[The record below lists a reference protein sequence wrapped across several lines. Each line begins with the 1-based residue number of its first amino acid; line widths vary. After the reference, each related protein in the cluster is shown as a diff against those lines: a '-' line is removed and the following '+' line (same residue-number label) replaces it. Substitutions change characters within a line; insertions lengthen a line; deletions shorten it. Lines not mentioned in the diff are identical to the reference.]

1 MKTYKQQSK
10 YYKNLCLETNKALV
24 KSVKESD
31 SRKLALKEAKLPDPV
46 QVEKY
51 FKSLDVLLNL
61 YYTMNQARPEWELVR
76 NLLADLGEV

>member
-10 YYKNLCLETNKALV
+10 YYKNLWLETNKALV

-51 FKSLDVLLNL
+51 YKSLDVLLNL

>member
-10 YYKNLCLETNKALV
+10 YYKNLWLETNKALV

-46 QVEKY
+46 QVAKY
-51 FKSLDVLLNL
+51 YKSLDVLLNL